1 MSHTDTT
8 ITTNAYFDLKS
19 YIQNV
24 QCPDVAAQMAQS
36 AAFACDVGIQTAVRA
51 LMKML
56 RMHHDAYGIDSID
69 AMTVA
74 MREAAF
80 TEKVIRM
87 AGKDDL
93 GPVATIV
100 QLNHVRQTWH
110 QLAADLTGMTFDWQ
124 GIPRSYEIRPMEEI
138 LSREVKVGV
147 RPDTERKIRLTVQ
160 RRADD
165 ANKDDI
171 EAVIQRRLQREQA
184 RAKDVSQ
191 ALMDQRETL
200 VTLYRT
206 VIELADA
213 GEFDELDITHT
224 SSETFHATVDV
235 EDSVGK
241 WSKKNMRISRTAD
254 TDGEIEFHDLD
265 VSLQRSMIE
274 GAMRGAARA
283 EEYATQSS
291 SMTDAEFDAVSF
303 AVIRVE
309 RELKAVLLSPKFV
322 VQQRKA
328 DAGRALSV

>member
-8 ITTNAYFDLKS
+8 MTTNAYFDLKS

-74 MREAAF
+74 MREAGF
-80 TEKVIRM
+80 TEQVIRL

-100 QLNHVRQTWH
+100 QLSHVREVWH

-124 GIPRSYEIRPMEEI
+124 GIPRTYEIRPMEEI

-147 RPDTERKIRLTVQ
+147 RPDTERKIRLTVE

-171 EAVIQRRLQREQA
+171 EAVIRRRLQREQM

-206 VIELADA
+206 VIELADEGA
-213 GEFDELDITHT
+213 FDALDILPA
-224 SSETFHATVDV
+224 EYGAV
-235 EDSVGK
+235 EV
-241 WSKKNMRISRTAD
+241 
-254 TDGEIEFHDLD
+254 EFHDLD
-265 VSLQRSMIE
+265 VALQRSMIE
-274 GAMRGAARA
+274 GATRGAARA

>member
-19 YIQNV
+19 YIKNV

-51 LMKML
+51 LMKAL
-56 RMHHDAYGIDSID
+56 RVHHDAYGIDSID

-80 TEKVIRM
+80 TEEVIRL

-100 QLNHVRQTWH
+100 QLSHVREVWH

-124 GIPRSYEIRPMEEI
+124 GIPRTYEIRPMEEI

-184 RAKDVSQ
+184 RAKGVSQ

-206 VIELADA
+206 IIELAEGGVFDA
-213 GEFDELDITHT
+213 LDILPA
-224 SSETFHATVDV
+224 EYGAV
-235 EDSVGK
+235 EV
-241 WSKKNMRISRTAD
+241 
-254 TDGEIEFHDLD
+254 EFHDLD